1 MKQYETKN
9 YRFNYNENSKAE
21 RDILEIAKYQE
32 SCYEYI
38 CNVLKIEPNFKIE
51 YFLCDSSEEVG
62 RIFGDAYGDY
72 EPCSGFVDLPNKI
85 YAVYSDALQCIGF
98 HEDAHVISYLIN
110 RPNSCAIR
118 EGLAMYFDRKWWG
131 IQNLDWTGYFIKMN
145 QFVSIDQ
152 LLDDDVFFSYDCTI
166 TYPIMGAFTD
176 WMISTYGIECY
187 LKFYKQE
194 NTKDAIKQIYNKT
207 PKEMNQFFIDYIN
220 LFRIDEVVEQ
230 RMDALFKE

>member
-1 MKQYETKN
+1 
-9 YRFNYNENSKAE
+9 
-21 RDILEIAKYQE
+21 
-32 SCYEYI
+32 
-38 CNVLKIEPNFKIE
+38 
-51 YFLCDSSEEVG
+51 
-62 RIFGDAYGDY
+62 
-72 EPCSGFVDLPNKI
+72 
-85 YAVYSDALQCIGF
+85 
-98 HEDAHVISYLIN
+98 
-110 RPNSCAIR
+110 
-118 EGLAMYFDRKWWG
+118 MYFDRKWWG

-145 QFVSIDQ
+145 QFISIDQ

-207 PKEMNQFFIDYIN
+207 PKEMNQSFIDYIN

>member
-1 MKQYETKN
+1 MCETERCDFELFKSN
-9 YRFNYNENSKAE
+9 VCHKLKRLGDKPFIAETLKTNEV
-21 RDILEIAKYQE
+21 Q
-32 SCYEYI
+32 
-38 CNVLKIEPNFKIE
+38 
-51 YFLCDSSEEVG
+51 
-62 RIFGDAYGDY
+62 
-72 EPCSGFVDLPNKI
+72 
-85 YAVYSDALQCIGF
+85 
-98 HEDAHVISYLIN
+98 
-110 RPNSCAIR
+110 
-118 EGLAMYFDRKWWG
+118 MYFDRKWWG

-207 PKEMNQFFIDYIN
+207 PKEMNQSFIDYIN

>member
-176 WMISTYGIECY
+176 WLIKTYGVDKYIQ
-187 LKFYKQE
+187 FYKCSDVKSGINEQYGKTVKQLE
-194 NTKDAIKQIYNKT
+194 KSFIKDISHIEVDMDLIERLLVNT
-207 PKEMNQFFIDYIN
+207 
-220 LFRIDEVVEQ
+220 
-230 RMDALFKE
+230 